1 MLREQFEDILAEF
14 GTAVGQELTLIDD
27 AVNWMVDD
35 EVLVNLHYLDASDSL
50 LLWTQV
56 GPLNEDEDTPPCGSR
71 AMALLRMNDLDGE
84 AAGFTLS
91 VDAANALV
99 LAHDR
104 RSALAI
110 SSADALAE
118 WTEALLRCVRAAR
131 KVLGGETSTEDATC
145 QVYV

>member
-1 MLREQFEDILAEF
+1 MIREQFEEVLAEF
-14 GTAVGQELTLIDD
+14 ALAVGQELSL
-27 AVNWMVDD
+27 VDD
-35 EVLVNLHYLDASDSL
+35 TVCWTVDDVLVNLHYLDESDSL

-56 GPLNEDEDTPPCGSR
+56 GPLDDDDGRR
-71 AMALLRMNDLDGE
+71 ALALLRMNDLDGE
-84 AAGFTLS
+84 ASGFTLS

-104 RSALAI
+104 RSALVV

-131 KVLGGETSTEDATC
+131 DVLGETNSTEEALC
-145 QVYV
+145 RVRV